1 MASVVKKYRHVPGF
15 RGDGR
20 PGRASLPRTRA
31 MGLEAAS
38 SLSPTQLRTIAQ
50 IVLVGGILS
59 LLGSLAVIVTFL
71 TAPRLRQS
79 FAFQLV
85 FGLSLAEAGNA
96 LWPMF
101 YMPSEGPACQAQA
114 ALLQFFSLASVLWSA
129 AIARTMYA
137 ALHARSSKVGT
148 PDPPNVR
155 AHHAVVWSSAAF
167 FVLIPWTGGVLGP
180 AGAWCWIDARE
191 PNAQAFRLCCFYLPL
206 WCVVAYEVVVYYRV
220 GARLAALTRLAEA
233 TEAVRADMRRERRAR
248 RRERAG
254 AYVDADV
261 EDTDASDAE
270 DSGAEGAYP
279 SGARASPSGDG
290 EADARVLRRLLRR
303 LGAYPLILIV
313 AWTFPT
319 VNRVWNWCHRGERGD
334 VYPLY
339 VLMAIGMSTQGLANV
354 CAYGLTAAV
363 RSHVAESLGVRAR
376 WARGNATEGVARVD
390 EALEMGTRDSEGFG
404 VGEDAGGGD
413 DGERGLLGEENARA
427 GIDRAHVP
435 RA

>member
-1 MASVVKKYRHVPGF
+1 
-15 RGDGR
+15 
-20 PGRASLPRTRA
+20 

-101 YMPSEGPACQAQA
+101 YMPSEAPACQAQA

-155 AHHAVVWSSAAF
+155 AHHAVVWSSAAI

-254 AYVDADV
+254 AYVDAD
-261 EDTDASDAE
+261 
-270 DSGAEGAYP
+270 AEGAYP

-334 VYPLY
+334 VFPLY
-339 VLMAIGMSTQGLANV
+339 VLMAFGMSTQGLANV

-363 RSHVAESLGVRAR
+363 RSHVAESLGVRTR

-404 VGEDAGGGD
+404 AGEALEMGMRDS
-413 DGERGLLGEENARA
+413 EGLLGEENARA
-427 GIDRAHVP
+427 GIDRASAP